1 MTVGRPLGETVVDGY
16 PQLVVTDFGQL
27 RELGYLRR
35 LHGITVDSIVCAA
48 LDATHPTTKA
58 P

>member
-1 MTVGRPLGETVVDGY
+1 MTVGRPLGEAVVHGY

-27 RELGYLRR
+27 EEHRYVRR
-35 LHGITVDSIVCAA
+35 LHGIAAGSIVCAA
-48 LDATHPTTKA
+48 LDAAHPTTKA